1 MIESYVAEAARAGR
15 DFYMSDP
22 KEMKMLLA
30 LAVKC
35 EELEPRIKRLR
46 LKCTESVIRDELQA
60 ISKELQILIDS
71 LLVPQNKG
79 DYADKDDK

>member
-15 DFYMSDP
+15 DFNMSDP

-46 LKCTESVIRDELQA
+46 LKCADSNIDDELKA
-60 ISKELQILIDS
+60 ISKELQILIENS
-71 LLVPQNKG
+71 LAPDEANCKNQ
-79 DYADKDDK
+79 KDDK